1 MAPLYPISRPT
12 HNIVTASARP
22 GPDPPTAVARELPRP
37 DLVASDLDGT
47 LLPPTLEF
55 TAATAA
61 GVDALRR
68 AGVPFVVV
76 TGRMFRSARKVLA
89 RIGLTEGPVVC
100 YQGALLA
107 DLASG
112 EWQRHLPLPS
122 ERASEVVL
130 AVRELGRHLNVYV
143 DDELYVEQDDDW
155 ARGYAEYADVPV
167 NVVPDL
173 LSVIETPPTK
183 IVITT
188 PADDVTWLL
197 PELQARFDGDLYV
210 TRSLPQ
216 FIEISDPQA
225 TKSGAL
231 ADLCR
236 RLRARRERTV
246 ACGDGWNDLDM
257 MRWAGLGVAVAEA
270 AESVRAEADLIVP
283 RDELGSFFARL
294 AAAPTA

>member
-1 MAPLYPISRPT
+1 MPSVYPNDARTYSALTTSSPRDPILPDAG
-12 HNIVTASARP
+12 VT
-22 GPDPPTAVARELPRP
+22 LLRP

-47 LLPPTLEF
+47 LLPPDLEF
-55 TAATAA
+55 TAATTS
-61 GVDALRR
+61 GIDALRR

-89 RIGLTEGPVVC
+89 RIGLTSGPVVC

-107 DLASG
+107 DLGTG

-122 ERASEVVL
+122 ERAAEVVL
-130 AVRELGRHLNVYV
+130 AVRELERHLNVYV
-143 DDELYVEQDDDW
+143 NDELYVEQDDDW
-155 ARGYAEYADVPV
+155 ARGYAEYAEVPV

-173 LSVIETPPTK
+173 LAVVETPPTK
-183 IVITT
+183 IVVTM
-188 PADDVTWLL
+188 PAADVTAVL
-197 PELQARFDGDLYV
+197 PELQARIDGDLYV

-216 FIEISDPQA
+216 FIEISDPHA

-236 RLRARRERTV
+236 RLPARRERTV

-257 MRWAGLGVAVAEA
+257 MHWAALGVAMAEA
-270 AESVRAEADLIVP
+270 ADTVRAEADLIVP
-283 RDELGSFFARL
+283 RDELGALFRRL
-294 AAAPTA
+294 AAAPPD